1 MLSLCIFLPRRTPIV
16 SSPIKNVDLQ
26 DSMDVSL
33 VNAMNEEEKAKAL
46 RNEREKS
53 LEIIAKLKE
62 AIQQYDVVSLL
73 N

>member
-1 MLSLCIFLPRRTPIV
+1 MVEQNQRQD

-46 RNEREKS
+46 KEERQKS
-53 LEIIAKLKE
+53 IELITKLKE
-62 AIQQYDVVSLL
+62 AIQKFEGVSTSGNFKLIP
-73 N
+73 

>member
-1 MLSLCIFLPRRTPIV
+1 MVEGNQRQD

-46 RNEREKS
+46 KEEREKY
-53 LEIIAKLKE
+53 LEIIAKLKQE
-62 AIQQYDVVSLL
+62 IERYDNVSQMKQV
-73 N
+73 

>member
-1 MLSLCIFLPRRTPIV
+1 MVEGNQRQD

-46 RNEREKS
+46 RIEREKS
-53 LEIIAKLKE
+53 IEIIAKLKE
-62 AIQQYDVVSLL
+62 AIQQYDVEVEEVKEDI
-73 N
+73 

>member
-1 MLSLCIFLPRRTPIV
+1 MVEQNQRQD

-46 RNEREKS
+46 KEERQRSIE
-53 LEIIAKLKE
+53 LIAKLKE
-62 AIQQYDVVSLL
+62 AI
-73 N
+73 

>member
-1 MLSLCIFLPRRTPIV
+1 MVEQNQRQD

-46 RNEREKS
+46 KEERQRSIE
-53 LEIIAKLKE
+53 LIAKLKE
-62 AIQQYDVVSLL
+62 AIQKSEAVSSWPIQTYAC
-73 N
+73 

>member
-1 MLSLCIFLPRRTPIV
+1 MVEQNQRQD

-46 RNEREKS
+46 KEERQRSIE
-53 LEIIAKLKE
+53 LIAKLKE
-62 AIQQYDVVSLL
+62 AIQKSEAVSS
-73 N
+73 

>member
-1 MLSLCIFLPRRTPIV
+1 MVEGNQRQD

-46 RNEREKS
+46 RIEREKS